1 MAQMSPFQLSVL
13 KTPETAN
20 LALLGARGGGK
31 TTAAVLLA
39 LRHVQQYGED
49 ASVLIVRRTF
59 RSLSQFEDEM
69 LSLLGAVSGGAH
81 SFNRAEHIARFNG
94 ATIELSAIE
103 DQRGYDRLQGKSYT
117 LIIVDEVTQYPSE
130 RLLRLLRSNLRG
142 PGHVPTRVV
151 YCGNPGGPLHGRI
164 YERHVRG
171 RRSHVP
177 YELELA
183 DSDETETWI
192 TINSGPADN
201 PFIDTQAYIR
211 RLREACH
218 GDPVRLQQWLFGS
231 WEQGSGLM
239 WPMFDSSVHVISW
252 DAPVDPDQ
260 FVPRVGIDFGLS
272 APSCAHLGIRAKRD
286 LTFPDGRRLPRDSVI
301 VVDEVSDVIWQD
313 DNLNTSSEWGPD
325 RLAERVAS
333 MCANHGV
340 HRPSGVV
347 DNYRGIQGDD
357 VINVMRQTG
366 QFWNLTLPKK
376 GRRAERWALMGSM
389 LTAATEQNP
398 SRPHLF
404 VSERCKF
411 LIHAIGNSV
420 RDEKDPDDVA
430 DTPHCPDHPLDSCT
444 YMLAEQRVQRV
455 TSSRL
460 VGVY

>member
-1 MAQMSPFQLSVL
+1 MKLSAFQQTVL
-13 KTPETAN
+13 ETPETAN

-39 LRHVQQYGED
+39 IRHVQEHGED

-59 RSLSQFEDEM
+59 RALSQFEDELM
-69 LSLLGAVSGGAH
+69 TLLGAVSAGSHA
-81 SFNRAEHIARFNG
+81 FNRAEHIARFNG
-94 ATIELSAIE
+94 ATIELAAIE

-117 LIIVDEVTQYPSE
+117 LIIIDEVTQYPAE

-142 PGHVPTRVV
+142 PEHVPTRVV

-164 YERHVRG
+164 YDRHVRD
-171 RRSHVP
+171 RQSHAP
-177 YELELA
+177 YELPLA

-192 TINSGPADN
+192 TIQSGPADN
-201 PFIDTQAYIR
+201 PFIDQQAYIR

-239 WPMFDSSVHVISW
+239 WPMFDPGVHVIRWEST
-252 DAPVDPDQ
+252 VNPDQ
-260 FVPRVGIDFGLS
+260 FVARVGIDFGLS
-272 APSCAHLGIRAKRD
+272 APSVAHLGIRAKRA
-286 LTFPDGRRLPRDSVI
+286 LTFPDGRKLPPDSVLVI
-301 VVDEVSDVIWQD
+301 DEISDVIWQD
-313 DNLNTSSEWGPD
+313 DNLNKSGEWPPD
-325 RLAERVAS
+325 RLAERVAA
-333 MCANHGV
+333 MCASSGV

-357 VINVMRQTG
+357 VLNIMRATG
-366 QFWNLTLPKK
+366 GFYNLTLPKK
-376 GRRAERWALMGSM
+376 GRRAERWTLMASM
-389 LTAATEQNP
+389 LAAAREQNP
-398 SRPHLF
+398 SRPHLYI
-404 VSERCKF
+404 SDRCKF

-444 YMLAEQRVQRV
+444 YMLAEHRVQRV
-455 TSSRL
+455 TSGHA
-460 VGVY
+460 VGLY